1 MADAVDREQ
10 MRGKIV
16 RMLHRIRQR
25 RDGPYKVG
33 YSDACRDALQKL
45 DECESL
51 GTRAPTLCRDCANA
65 TERNTTLPYCMIHNR
80 RKAPEDYC
88 NYGKPDYE

>member
-51 GTRAPTLCRDCANA
+51 GTRAVTLCQVCANA
-65 TERNTTLPYCMIHNR
+65 TERDTTLPYCTIHNR
-80 RKAPEDYC
+80 RRAPDDYC
-88 NYGKPDYE
+88 NFGTKDE